1 MTWCELLVLLDMM
14 MMLFLLLDGI
24 DILVIQSPCWIT
36 MMKKNT
42 EAFEVT
48 RAVLLI
54 VAALD
59 RRVAMSFQM
68 KEVKKVQCS
77 LSFFPTVANECACF
91 SNAAFVQ
98 LVNNINRYDIVLEDQ
113 VPINIVILWKNNA
126 ANHLKCQ
133 RVASITPYGLLATYV
148 ANSTFGWFWQ
158 NRLLATYVANTD
170 HMRLLCS
177 TALHC
182 QNGRSVPM

>member
-14 MMLFLLLDGI
+14 LLLLFLLLDGI

-59 RRVAMSFQM
+59 RRVAMMSFQM
-68 KEVKKVQCS
+68 KEAKKV
-77 LSFFPTVANECACF
+77 
-91 SNAAFVQ
+91 
-98 LVNNINRYDIVLEDQ
+98 
-113 VPINIVILWKNNA
+113 
-126 ANHLKCQ
+126 
-133 RVASITPYGLLATYV
+133 
-148 ANSTFGWFWQ
+148 
-158 NRLLATYVANTD
+158 
-170 HMRLLCS
+170 
-177 TALHC
+177 
-182 QNGRSVPM
+182 